1 MLLHSIE
8 DISAMKPSSAL
19 PRRHFLYALPA
30 AGLLVWAP
38 RSTAADAAP
47 QQLRG
52 RLETPSED
60 TAGLR
65 LPDGSFVELHGDEQ
79 TRKVLH
85 DERLRG
91 WDFEVYGHRR
101 ADGGFDIL
109 PIHLAALF
117 TYQNAKQLRVT
128 YYCDVCAIRTYSP
141 GICLCCREDTR
152 VDAVN
157 PESITKAAGS

>member
-1 MLLHSIE
+1 
-8 DISAMKPSSAL
+8 MKHAASVP
-19 PRRHFLYALPA
+19 PRRRFLAALPA
-30 AGLLVWAP
+30 VALPAVALLVWAP
-38 RSTAADAAP
+38 RNQAQDSDYHR
-47 QQLRG
+47 LRG
-52 RLETPSED
+52 KLEAPDEG

-65 LPDGSFVELHGDEQ
+65 LPDGSFVRLHGDEQ
-79 TRKVLH
+79 TDKVLH

-117 TYQNAKQLRVT
+117 TYQNRRQLRVT

-152 VDAVN
+152 VDAVD
-157 PESITKAAGS
+157 PESITKAAGG